1 MGEIRP
7 IEHLPDAVESRKT
20 PAREKER
27 TERTG
32 GRDEVEIS
40 AEARRA
46 AEIARLVEITRN
58 LPDERDDEVSA
69 AKDNVESDQHKDEEV
84 IKDTARHLLGG

>member
-20 PAREKER
+20 PARERER
-27 TERTG
+27 TESSG
-32 GRDEVEIS
+32 VRDEVEIS
-40 AEARRA
+40 AEARQA
-46 AEIARLVEITRN
+46 AELARLVEMTRN
-58 LPDERDDEVSA
+58 LPDEREDEVSA
-69 AKDNVESDQHKDEEV
+69 AQANIESGRHHDEEV

>member
-20 PAREKER
+20 PARETER
-27 TERTG
+27 TESTG

-46 AEIARLVEITRN
+46 AEVARLVEITRN
-58 LPDERDDEVSA
+58 LPDEREEEVSEA
-69 AKDNVESDQHKDEEV
+69 ESNIESGQHRDEDA
-84 IKDTARHLLGG
+84 IKDTARRLLGG

>member
-7 IEHLPDAVESRKT
+7 VEHLPDAVESRKT
-20 PAREKER
+20 PAREQEK

-46 AEIARLVEITRN
+46 AEVARLVEMTRD
-58 LPDERDDEVSA
+58 LPDETEDQVSA
-69 AKDNVESDQHKDEEV
+69 AKDNVESGHHKNEEV
-84 IKDTARHLLGG
+84 IKDTARRLLGG